1 MRCTRVKKILIEYI
15 DGNLSQKQNAS
26 IKKHLEEC
34 PDCKKLLQDF
44 KKIANNAGKLEKHS
58 PPKETWSKIE
68 ARINLGQNESFAPY
82 LKRRSWLSIPGFR
95 YAAAAA
101 GIVLIIAG
109 AMILGPQY
117 LRKEAESAG
126 FSSSQEYTL
135 AKLKEAEKH
144 YQQAINALG
153 EAVAAQEKQL
163 DPKVAEVFKTNLKII
178 NSSISA
184 CKQAVLS
191 NPENF
196 ESHNYLLAVYKEKE
210 DLLSRIINLNGNIP
224 LKGKVDTTI

>member
-1 MRCTRVKKILIEYI
+1 MRCASVKKMLIEYI
-15 DGNLSQKQNAS
+15 DGNLSHKQKAS

-34 PDCKKLLQDF
+34 PDCKKLLEDF
-44 KKIANNAGKLEKHS
+44 KKIADNAGKLEKHS

-68 ARINLGQNESFAPY
+68 ARLNAGQNESFTPD
-82 LKRRSWLSIPGFR
+82 LERRKWFSLPGFR
-95 YAAAAA
+95 YAAAA

-117 LRKEAESAG
+117 LRKEAEFAG

-191 NPENF
+191 NPENY
-196 ESHNYLLAVYKEKE
+196 EPYRYLLAVYKEKE

-224 LKGKVDTTI
+224 LKGKIDTTI

>member
-1 MRCTRVKKILIEYI
+1 MRCPRIKKMFIEYI
-15 DGNLSQKQNAS
+15 DGDLSQKQNTS
-26 IKKHLEEC
+26 IKKHLKEC
-34 PDCKKLLQDF
+34 PDCEKLVEDF
-44 KKIANNAGKLEKHS
+44 KNIANSEGKLEKHS

-68 ARINLGQNESFAPY
+68 ARINAGQNESFTPDIERRKWLY
-82 LKRRSWLSIPGFR
+82 LPGFR

-101 GIVLIIAG
+101 GIILIIAG
-109 AMILGPQY
+109 ALILGPQY
-117 LRKEAESAG
+117 LRKEVESAG

-135 AKLKEAEKH
+135 AKLKEAERH

-153 EAVAAQEKQL
+153 EAVAAQEKQF

-196 ESHNYLLAVYKEKE
+196 EPYKYLLAVYEEKA
-210 DLLSRIINLNGNIP
+210 DLLNRIINLNGNIP
-224 LKGKVDTTI
+224 QKGKIDTSI

>member
-1 MRCTRVKKILIEYI
+1 MRCASIKKMLIEYI
-15 DGNLSQKQNAS
+15 DGDLSQKQNTS
-26 IKKHLEEC
+26 IKKHLKEC
-34 PDCKKLLQDF
+34 PECEKLLEDF
-44 KKIANNAGKLEKHS
+44 KKIANSAGKLEKHS
-58 PPKETWSKIE
+58 PPKETWGKIE
-68 ARINLGQNESFAPY
+68 ARLNSGQNESFTPD
-82 LKRRSWLSIPGFR
+82 LDQRKWFSLPGFR
-95 YAAAAA
+95 YAAASA

-109 AMILGPQY
+109 AVIVGPQY
-117 LRKEAESAG
+117 LRKEAVSAG

-135 AKLKEAEKH
+135 GKLKEAEKH

-153 EAVAAQEKQL
+153 EAVAAQEKQF

-196 ESHNYLLAVYKEKE
+196 EPYKYLLAVYKEKE

-224 LKGKVDTTI
+224 LKGKIDTTI

>member
-1 MRCTRVKKILIEYI
+1 MRCPRVRKMLIEYI
-15 DGNLSQKQNAS
+15 DGDLSQKQNAS

-34 PDCKKLLQDF
+34 PDCEKLLQDF

-68 ARINLGQNESFAPY
+68 ARINAGQNESFTPD
-82 LKRRSWLSIPGFR
+82 LERRSWLSIPGFR

-191 NPENF
+191 NPENY
-196 ESHNYLLAVYKEKE
+196 EPHNYLLAVYKEKE

-224 LKGKVDTTI
+224 LKGKIDTTI

>member
-1 MRCTRVKKILIEYI
+1 MRCKSVKKMLIEYI
-15 DGNLSQKQNAS
+15 DEDLSQEQNTS
-26 IKKHLEEC
+26 IKKHLKEC
-34 PDCKKLLQDF
+34 PDCKKLLEDF
-44 KKIANNAGKLEKHS
+44 KKIANSAGKLEKHS

-68 ARINLGQNESFAPY
+68 ARINAGQNESFTPD
-82 LKRRSWLSIPGFR
+82 LERRSWLSLPGFR

-117 LRKEAESAG
+117 LRQETESAS

-144 YQQAINALG
+144 YQQAIIALG
-153 EAVAAQEKQL
+153 EAVVAQEKQL
-163 DPKVAEVFKTNLKII
+163 DPKMAEVFKTNLKII

-196 ESHNYLLAVYKEKE
+196 EPYKYLLAVYEEKA
-210 DLLSRIINLNGNIP
+210 DLLNRLINLNGNIP
-224 LKGKVDTTI
+224 LQGKIDTTI

>member
-1 MRCTRVKKILIEYI
+1 MRCPSVKKMLIEYI

-58 PPKETWSKIE
+58 PPKETWNKIE
-68 ARINLGQNESFAPY
+68 ARINLGQNESFAPE

-117 LRKEAESAG
+117 LRKGAESAS

-196 ESHNYLLAVYKEKE
+196 EPYKYLLAVYEEKA
-210 DLLSRIINLNGNIP
+210 DLLNRIINLNGNIP
-224 LKGKVDTTI
+224 LKGKIGTTI

>member
-1 MRCTRVKKILIEYI
+1 MRCASVKKMLIEYI
-15 DGNLSQKQNAS
+15 DEDLSQKQNTS
-26 IKKHLEEC
+26 IKKHLKEC
-34 PDCKKLLQDF
+34 PDCEKLLEDF
-44 KKIANNAGKLEKHS
+44 KKIANSAGKLEKHS

-68 ARINLGQNESFAPY
+68 ARINAGQNESFTPD
-82 LKRRSWLSIPGFR
+82 LEQRKWFSLPGFR

-101 GIVLIIAG
+101 GIVLVIAG
-109 AMILGPQY
+109 ALILGPQY
-117 LRKEAESAG
+117 LRKETESAS

-144 YQQAINALG
+144 YQQAIIALG

-163 DPKVAEVFKTNLKII
+163 DPVVAEVFKTNLKII

-191 NPENF
+191 NPENY
-196 ESHNYLLAVYKEKE
+196 EPYKYLLAVYEEKA
-210 DLLSRIINLNGNIP
+210 DLLNRLINLNGNIP
-224 LKGKVDTTI
+224 LQGKIDTTI

>member
-1 MRCTRVKKILIEYI
+1 MRCTSVKKMLIEYI
-15 DGNLSQKQNAS
+15 DEDLSQEQNTS
-26 IKKHLEEC
+26 IKKHLKEC
-34 PDCKKLLQDF
+34 PDCKKLLEDF
-44 KKIANNAGKLEKHS
+44 KKIANSAGKLEKHS

-68 ARINLGQNESFAPY
+68 ARINAGQNESFTPD
-82 LKRRSWLSIPGFR
+82 LERRSWLSLPGFR

-117 LRKEAESAG
+117 LRQETESAS

-144 YQQAINALG
+144 YQQAIIALG
-153 EAVAAQEKQL
+153 EAVSAQEKQL
-163 DPKVAEVFKTNLKII
+163 DPKMAEVFKTNLKII

-196 ESHNYLLAVYKEKE
+196 EPYKYLLAVYEGKA
-210 DLLSRIINLNGNIP
+210 DLLNRLINLNGNIP
-224 LKGKVDTTI
+224 LQGKIDTTI